1 MGMLRRIRD
10 AVSGRRAS
18 QEIISGLRV
27 DALCSSYENLFP
39 RVQAYID
46 EMDVVVPYG
55 VGRNG
60 ARLTEA
66 RTPELVLLKSPNDD
80 MDWTAFIDTALA
92 TWLTES
98 ELNIHVWK
106 NGRGRI
112 TGYTIL
118 PPNCRTG
125 ETIFQIYSTNNGVEQ
140 LTRDDVMTLRF
151 SRSPRNIDK
160 GVSPASSVEGY
171 AQLDDL
177 MAQLQK
183 ARFENGAF
191 PDTITTIKARSR
203 EQYEATRKKMEKGY
217 QGAKNKHKTLFIWK
231 QSLDD
236 GTSADEVEI
245 KPVSAPNTTLAL
257 GELNKIITDRLN
269 KAFRVSEFIL
279 GNDASAKYD
288 NAELSQAR
296 FVEKCIYPALRRF
309 WSQFQHELDRITGG
323 LGYAISFDLE
333 IPELTDRAKTR
344 AEILNVRSKTL
355 ADLISAGSTPKAAVS
370 ALGLDDEWLPVASG
384 IYSRVLSAGSYTST
398 SSFNCG
404 VSCHA
409 HSQNKHRPNAE
420 STTDDLYA
428 PAWGKDEGDEQKIY
442 DLLMGLAEQIAAEN
456 PDIDL
461 QVIKDAITEILA
473 EKADTGANAG
483 AARIQGLIQ
492 GKDIAEEIATV
503 LENDGYHVS
512 KQFQESLAARTSD
525 LVDNFE
531 GHTREVVSSALSSAQ
546 GEGRSASQIKR
557 ELSEVLPRGRAESI
571 ARNETV
577 YAFKSGRLEND
588 RYLANHYGLTMSLVW
603 RTSRDGSVCPVCAAM
618 NGTKTTLGTAFVDS
632 RVAGEALTKEQ
643 LKQYALKPTDVLA
656 WDHTKWNDNG
666 QTPNA
671 HVNCRCYFDEV
682 IE

>member
-1 MGMLRRIRD
+1 MFQRIRD
-10 AVSGRRAS
+10 AISGNRAS

-27 DALCSSYENLFP
+27 NALCSSYENLFP
-39 RVQAYID
+39 QVQAYID

-55 VGRNG
+55 IGRDG
-60 ARLTEA
+60 ARLAES
-66 RTPELVLLKSPNDD
+66 RTPELALLKAPNDD
-80 MDWTAFIDTALA
+80 MDWTAFIDAALA

-118 PPNCRTG
+118 PPNCRTIMTNG
-125 ETIFQIYSTNNGVEQ
+125 ETIFQIYSTNNGMEQ

-151 SRSPRNIDK
+151 SRSPRDINK

-203 EQYEATRKKMEKGY
+203 DQYEETRKKMEKGY
-217 QGAKNKHKTLFIWK
+217 QGAKNKHKTLFIWN

-279 GNDASAKYD
+279 GNDSSAKYD

-296 FVEKCIYPALRRF
+296 FIEKCIYPALRRF

-333 IPELTDRAKTR
+333 MPELTERAKTR
-344 AEILNVRSKTL
+344 AEILNVRSQTL
-355 ADLISAGSTPKAAVS
+355 TNLVSSGATPKAAVS
-370 ALGLDDEWLPVASG
+370 ALNLGDEWLPVASG
-384 IYSRVLSAGSYTST
+384 IYTRVLSAGSYTSIF
-398 SSFNCG
+398 SSHTPNSHDYGCG
-404 VSCHA
+404 CCSHD
-409 HSQNKHRPNAE
+409 HSQNKHILNTE
-420 STTDDLYA
+420 STTDALYE
-428 PAWGKDEGDEQKIY
+428 PIWDDNDIDEKKIY

-456 PDIDL
+456 PSIDL
-461 QVIKDAITEILA
+461 QEIKDAITEILTG
-473 EKADTGANAG
+473 KADDGADAG
-483 AARIQGLIQ
+483 AARIQGLVQ
-492 GKDIAEEIATV
+492 GKDIADEIAAV
-503 LENDGYHVS
+503 LENDGYHIS
-512 KQFQESLAARTSD
+512 EQFQESLAQRTSD
-525 LVDNFE
+525 LVNSFE
-531 GHTREVVSSALSSAQ
+531 GYTRNIVNGVLTSGQE
-546 GEGRSASQIKR
+546 EGKSASQIR
-557 ELSEVLPRGRAESI
+557 SELSEALPRSRAETI

-588 RYLANHYGLTMSLVW
+588 QYLADRYGLTMSLVW
-603 RTSRDGSVCPVCAAM
+603 RNSRDGNVCSVCKAM
-618 NGTKTTLGTAFVDS
+618 DGQKTILGQAFPDQIRNS
-632 RVAGEALTKEQ
+632 DGSIEA
-643 LKQYALKPTDVLA
+643 
-656 WDHTKWNDNG
+656 WMRTKWNDEG
-666 QTPNA
+666 RVPSA

-682 IE
+682 VE